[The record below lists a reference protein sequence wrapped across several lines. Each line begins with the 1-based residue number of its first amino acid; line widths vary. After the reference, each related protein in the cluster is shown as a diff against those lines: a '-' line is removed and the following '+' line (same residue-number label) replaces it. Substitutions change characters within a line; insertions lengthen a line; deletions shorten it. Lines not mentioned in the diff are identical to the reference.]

1 MSSVNVLTHDDRLPS
16 QKNDVKT
23 LTLVIVA
30 DGSDGG
36 VDDTVIDASLYGIEN
51 WFLYSVETI
60 PGPTNPTADYDI
72 TIKDADNLDIAN
84 AQLNNRSADTP
95 QLVNI
100 GAGDFGYP
108 IVRGDL
114 TVTVG
119 GNSVNSAKITMILKF
134 VKR

>member
-60 PGPTNPTADYDI
+60 PGPTNPSASYDI
-72 TIKDADNLDIAN
+72 TVKDAAGLDIAN
-84 AQLNNRSADTP
+84 GQLANRSETAAE
-95 QLVNI
+95 LVNI

-114 TVTVG
+114 TITMS
-119 GNSVNSAKITMILKF
+119 GNIVHSAKITMIMKF